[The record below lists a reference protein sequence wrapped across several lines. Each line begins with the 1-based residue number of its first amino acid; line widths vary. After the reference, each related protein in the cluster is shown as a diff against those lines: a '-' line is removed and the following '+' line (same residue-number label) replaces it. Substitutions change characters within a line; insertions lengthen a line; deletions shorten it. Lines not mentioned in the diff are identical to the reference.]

1 MNLAV
6 QKALNDQIREEFYS
20 AYLYLSMAAF
30 FASKGLNG
38 FSRWMKEQS
47 GEEVKH
53 AMKLYDFVNGSGGRV
68 ILDALVMPPFD
79 FESPQKAFEAALEHE
94 KFITG
99 RIHQLHALAGK
110 EGDLAT
116 QSMLQWFIE
125 EQVEEEEQVQKVLDQ
140 FKTLPNGELDALLG
154 KRGGNAQ

>member
-1 MNLAV
+1 MNPTV
-6 QKALNDQIREEFYS
+6 QKALNDQIREELYS

-38 FSRWMKEQS
+38 FSSWMKEQS

-53 AMKLYDFVNGSGGRV
+53 AMRLFGFVGESGGRV
-68 ILDALVMPPFD
+68 ILDALAMPPSD

-99 RIHQLHALAGK
+99 RIHGLHALAGK

-154 KRGGNAQ
+154 KRGGNA